1 MEKIKK
7 ILEEKGIKPSIQRIK
22 IFECLMCD
30 GDHPTAKDIYEI
42 IFKEIPTLSKTT
54 IYNTVKLFTDKG
66 ILKPV
71 RIREGEV
78 RYDIEAD
85 FHPHF
90 RCNKCGKVFDLE
102 KNLLVEEKEEID
114 GHLIEEK
121 CVCYLGVCR
130 NCRRK
135 REH

>member
-1 MEKIKK
+1 MEKIKE
-7 ILEEKGIKPSIQRIK
+7 ILEKKGIKPSIQRIK
-22 IFECLMCD
+22 IFECLMRD
-30 GDHPTAKDIYEI
+30 RNHPTAKDIYEM

-90 RCNKCGKVFDLE
+90 RCRKCGRIFDLDE
-102 KNLLVEEKEEID
+102 KLLEKDKGEIG
-114 GHLIEEK
+114 GHLIEER
-121 CVCYLGVCR
+121 CVCYLGICK
-130 NCRRK
+130 NCRK
-135 REH
+135 N